1 MATPL
6 LEQIATNAAKT
17 PDKLALAFLGSG
29 PNGGVLEKEMKYQDV
44 MKQTNDLAAN
54 LLGKGLVKGDLVVLV
69 YPPSLDF
76 IIAFL
81 ACLTVGIVAVPVFPP
96 HPARKDTL
104 LMFSKI
110 VESCNATFALTSASY
125 SHMKKL
131 SSLKDAFSLIIGKS
145 QTPWPTKLTWIT
157 TDTLPSPSKK
167 FLRLL
172 NSSTTNNN
180 TTSSTTKLAFL
191 QYTSGSTS
199 EPKGVQITHGNLADN
214 LHKVSSEVG
223 STSDTIVASWLPQY
237 HDMGLIGSYLGI
249 LYCGGTGYYTSP
261 LTFVQRPVI
270 WVEMVSRYGA
280 THLQAPNFAYKLT
293 ARKFIKKKYR
303 SSDAPVGNGSTEV
316 LDLSTVRHMINAAE
330 PVTEESIEAFH
341 KMFRPFGLAD
351 DVMKPTYGLA
361 EHTVFVCSGGSQR
374 LTVDKQLLE
383 VEGKVVVQS
392 TDAAE
397 SASTSRLVGCGYP
410 HKQSVDV
417 RIVDA
422 ERCVELGVDT
432 VGEIWIRSESKAA
445 GYYNR
450 LEDSKRDF
458 CALLVEEWEEEKNGG
473 DDTKEDAEDKDVRPL
488 VGGFAAAAYEAMK
501 EHHYSDR
508 TDNKGEEKAPHDP
521 TIGYLR
527 SGDLGF
533 LHNDELFV
541 CGRIKDL
548 IIVGGRNYY
557 PQDLEATAEAAASK
571 SVRPGCSAAFTV
583 DPISG
588 GDQEE
593 VALVLEL
600 KEVPASNDIE
610 STCSTLVKNLRSAIT
625 KEHSLSL
632 THLVLLRPR
641 TVKKTSS
648 GKIARAWCRKAF
660 VNDTF
665 ADVVVYKQSFFRTN
679 QNDNSSSA
687 NVSPLEIEEGGGTSG
702 DGMEVEHGGQ
712 LDHVPLSGTVTRNAD
727 NSVTPV
733 VGGNS
738 NTPAAVRAL
747 DKAILL
753 QRLTFDVTQIT
764 NNSETNPTDSALNTF
779 MDSLSISQFK
789 GLLEGKYHTKISD
802 EYLFQERCTL
812 DKVVEVVKLGYAPD
826 DVDQDAPRGVRRQRG
841 VAGALGCPPG
851 VVCSIM

>member
-1 MATPL
+1 
-6 LEQIATNAAKT
+6 
-17 PDKLALAFLGSG
+17 
-29 PNGGVLEKEMKYQDV
+29 
-44 MKQTNDLAAN
+44 
-54 LLGKGLVKGDLVVLV
+54 
-69 YPPSLDF
+69 
-76 IIAFL
+76 
-81 ACLTVGIVAVPVFPP
+81 
-96 HPARKDTL
+96 
-104 LMFSKI
+104 
-110 VESCNATFALTSASY
+110 
-125 SHMKKL
+125 
-131 SSLKDAFSLIIGKS
+131 
-145 QTPWPTKLTWIT
+145 
-157 TDTLPSPSKK
+157 
-167 FLRLL
+167 
-172 NSSTTNNN
+172 
-180 TTSSTTKLAFL
+180 
-191 QYTSGSTS
+191 
-199 EPKGVQITHGNLADN
+199 
-214 LHKVSSEVG
+214 
-223 STSDTIVASWLPQY
+223 
-237 HDMGLIGSYLGI
+237 MGLIGSYLGI

-303 SSDAPVGNGSTEV
+303 ASDAPVGDGTTEV

-374 LTVDKQLLE
+374 LTVDKHLLE
-383 VEGKVVVQS
+383 VEGKVVIS
-392 TDAAE
+392 TGVAE

-410 HKQSVDV
+410 QKQGVDV

-458 CALLVEEWEEEKNGG
+458 CALLVEEKNGD
-473 DDTKEDAEDKDVRPL
+473 DDTKEDA
-488 VGGFAAAAYEAMK
+488 
-501 EHHYSDR
+501 
-508 TDNKGEEKAPHDP
+508 TDNNKEKTPHDP
-521 TIGYLR
+521 SIGYLR

-533 LHNDELFV
+533 LHNNELFV

-571 SVRPGCSAAFTV
+571 EVRPGCSAAFTV

-600 KEVPASNDIE
+600 KEVPASKNIE
-610 STCSTLVKNLRSAIT
+610 STCSALVKKLRSAIT

-665 ADVVVYKQSFFRTN
+665 ADVVVYTQSFSRTN
-679 QNDNSSSA
+679 NNDSSSSA
-687 NVSPLEIEEGGGTSG
+687 TASPLEIEESGGSTSG
-702 DGMEVEHGGQ
+702 HGMEVEHGGQ
-712 LDHVPLSGTVTRNAD
+712 LDHVPPSETVTSDAD
-727 NSVTPV
+727 DSVTPV
-733 VGGNS
+733 VGGID
-738 NTPAAVRAL
+738 NTPEAVRAL

-764 NNSETNPTDSALNTF
+764 NNSETNPPDSALNTF

-802 EYLFQERCTL
+802 EYLFQERCSL

-826 DVDQDAPRGVRRQRG
+826 DVDQDAPRGVRRRRG